1 MNAVLNPIHKE
12 YGFPCPLT
20 LTCTVTGASVVYS
33 DPEYIKGRIEKAG
46 GLDNLVKTYVSKA
59 GKRELNHSKPAKQGR
74 SWKGEEIIQTESSTS
89 VSDVPT
95 QVSPDRICLIF
106 LQDSG
111 GFPWISRVD
120 CNRQNPEQKPITVYD
135 HRKDKSS
142 PFKSAGFSQSTIK
155 ELKDA
160 GVVLAVK

>member
-20 LTCTVTGASVVYS
+20 LTCTVTGDSVVYS

-46 GLDNLVKTYVSKA
+46 SLETLVKTYVSKA
-59 GKRELNHSKPAKQGR
+59 GKRQLNGAKPAKQGR
-74 SWKGEEIIQTESSTS
+74 SWKGSEIIQPTTEVKEIPAQTS
-89 VSDVPT
+89 PE
-95 QVSPDRICLIF
+95 RISILY
-106 LQDSG
+106 LQDRGDFS
-111 GFPWISRVD
+111 WISRVD
-120 CNRQNPEQKPITVYD
+120 CARQNPEQKAVTVHD

-142 PFKSAGFSQSTIK
+142 PFKSAGFFPSTIK

>member
-20 LTCTVTGASVVYS
+20 LTCTVTGDSVVYS

-46 GLDNLVKTYVSKA
+46 SLEILIKTYVSKA
-59 GKRELNHSKPAKQGR
+59 GKRQLNVGKPAKQGR
-74 SWKGEEIIQTESSTS
+74 SWKGSEIIQSTEIKDIPEQTS
-89 VSDVPT
+89 PE
-95 QVSPDRICLIF
+95 RISILF

-111 GFPWISRVD
+111 GFHWISRVD
-120 CNRQNPEQKPITVYD
+120 CGRQNSEQKPITVHD

-142 PFKSAGFSQSTIK
+142 PFKPSGFHPSTVK
-155 ELKDA
+155 ELKEA
-160 GVVLAVK
+160 GIVLAVK